1 MIQKYFLSVALMF
14 VILISKAQTPM
25 QIDGLDCNG
34 TSHDMFSE
42 LDAGKAVVVF
52 FFMNNC
58 SSCPPVAKKVQAM
71 VNNILVDHPDMVK
84 GYVMPFNNT
93 TTCTATANWVV
104 NNSLSFYAPYDSGS
118 IQVAHYGGFG
128 MPTVVLLG
136 GKAPNQRVLFSTLS
150 FATSDT
156 TIMRDSILALLSTTA
171 IHDIPATVNSINL
184 FPNPSVDNVN
194 IEIDLNEQ
202 SNVAID
208 IVDITGKKVSHLYD
222 NTKATGLIQ
231 QPYYTTQLSNG
242 LYLVQFTVNGKT
254 VTRKLNVTH

>member
-1 MIQKYFLSVALMF
+1 MIQKYFFSLALMF
-14 VILISKAQTPM
+14 VIMISKAQTPL
-25 QIDGLDCNG
+25 QINGLDCNG
-34 TSHDMFSE
+34 NSHDMFSE

-71 VNNILVDHPDMVK
+71 VNNVLVDYPDMVK

-118 IQVAHYGGFG
+118 VQVAHYGGFG

-136 GKAPNQRVLFSTLS
+136 GKTSNQRVLFSTLS

-156 TIMRDSILALLSTTA
+156 TIMRDSILALLATTA
-171 IHDIPATVNSINL
+171 IQDIPAAVNSVNV

-194 IEIDLNEQ
+194 IALDLNEQ
-202 SNVAID
+202 SSIAID
-208 IVDITGKKVSHLYD
+208 IIDITGKKVSHIFD
-222 NTKATGLIQ
+222 DTKATGLIQ
-231 QPYYTTQLSNG
+231 QPFNTTQLSNG
-242 LYLVQFTVNGKT
+242 LYMVQFTVNGKT
-254 VTRKLNVTH
+254 VTRKFNVSH